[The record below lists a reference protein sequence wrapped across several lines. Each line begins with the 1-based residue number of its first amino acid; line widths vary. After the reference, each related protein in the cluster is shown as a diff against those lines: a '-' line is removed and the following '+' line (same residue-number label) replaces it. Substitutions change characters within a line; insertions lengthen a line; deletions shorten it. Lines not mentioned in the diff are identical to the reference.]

1 MNAIANVSRREFIRG
16 MFSTG
21 ALVLGASLAPK
32 ILRAGTSS
40 TATSTNDAMLSPNVF
55 VAIQSDDTISIV
67 AARSEMGT
75 GISTALPSVLADELD
90 ADWSKVKIH
99 HGDGD
104 KRYGDQDTD
113 GSHSVR
119 SFFDVMR
126 GCGATARL
134 MLIQA
139 AATQWKVPADE
150 CETKLGTVTHRPS
163 RRTLTYGQLVASA
176 SKLKVPDQA
185 QIRFKPAS
193 SWRYIGKDTP
203 RYNIDALCTGQPV
216 FGIDQRVDGMLYAS
230 IERPPVFG
238 GKVKSCDDKEA
249 LKVRGVHQT
258 VPIPPFVPPCAFQAL
273 GGIAVIADNSWAAL
287 QGRQKLNV
295 VWDNGP
301 NASYDS
307 AKYHDELKATSHKP
321 CKVIRNAGDVEAEFA
336 KRGKIVEADYYVPLL
351 AHVSL
356 EPPAAVADFRDG
368 KVRVWAP
375 TQDPQ
380 TLQSAVANEL
390 DIPTENVTC
399 HVTLLG
405 GGFGRKSKADFAVE
419 AAYLSKALGR
429 PIKVTWSREDDIKFD
444 YYNSTSAMYMKAALG
459 NDGKPT
465 AWLQRS
471 TFPPITSIFK
481 LDAVYGDPGHL
492 AQGWTDI
499 PFDIPNLRVE
509 NGPAKAHVR
518 IGWLRSVANIYH
530 AFAVQCFADELAH
543 IARRD
548 PLDYLLDLI
557 GPSRILNLNGANYPN
572 YGASYKD
579 YPIDTGRLRRV
590 LELAAEKSGWAKR
603 KPAAGTGWGIAV
615 HRSFVTYV
623 ATVVQVEVSAK
634 GELRIPRVDMA
645 VDAGIIVDPMLV
657 RTQFEGA
664 AVFGTSV
671 VRSGEIT
678 ATNGVIDQSNFYD
691 YPVARINEAPLQT
704 NVHIVESSAPPGGVG
719 EPGVPPFIAALCNA
733 VYAATGK
740 RVRELPLSRIDLARK
755 AEDSKPTHSS

>member
-1 MNAIANVSRREFIRG
+1 MNSIANVSRREFVKAV
-16 MFSTG
+16 FSTG
-21 ALVLGASLAPK
+21 ALVLSASLVPDL
-32 ILRAGTSS
+32 LRAQTYSPGAKSK
-40 TATSTNDAMLSPNVF
+40 DAVLHPNVF
-55 VAIQSDDTISIV
+55 VAIESDGTISIV

-90 ADWSKVKIH
+90 ADWNKVKIH
-99 HGDGD
+99 QGDGD

-126 GCGATARL
+126 GCGATARY

-139 AATQWKVPADE
+139 AAAQWNVPAAACDTE
-150 CETKLGTVTHRPS
+150 LSTVIHRAS
-163 RRTLTYGQLVASA
+163 GRKLTYGQLAAAASE
-176 SKLKVPDQA
+176 LPVPDQA
-185 QIRFKPAS
+185 QLRFKPKGA
-193 SWRYIGKDTP
+193 WLYIGKDTP

-238 GKVKSCDDKEA
+238 GKVKSYDDEEA
-249 LKVRGVHQT
+249 LQVRGVHQT
-258 VPIPPFVPPCAFQAL
+258 VAIPPFDPPCAMQAL

-287 QGRQKLNV
+287 QGRQNLKV

-336 KRGKIVEADYYVPLL
+336 NGGKIVEADYYVPLL
-351 AHVSL
+351 AHASM
-356 EPPAAVADFRDG
+356 EPPVALADFRDG
-368 KVRVWAP
+368 RVTVWAP

-380 TLQSAVANEL
+380 TVQSAIASEL
-390 DIPTENVTC
+390 DIPVANVTC
-399 HVTLLG
+399 HVTVLG
-405 GGFGRKSKADFAVE
+405 GGFGRKSMADFSVE
-419 AAYLSKALGR
+419 AAYLSKAVGR

-459 NDGKPT
+459 KDSKPT

-471 TFPPITSIFK
+471 TFPPIPSIFK
-481 LDAVYGDPGHL
+481 LNALYGDPGHL
-492 AQGWTDI
+492 AQGWTDV

-543 IARRD
+543 LAGRD
-548 PLDYLLDLI
+548 PLDYMLDLI
-557 GPSRILNLNGANYPN
+557 GPPRILNLNGADYPN
-572 YGASYKD
+572 YGASYKT

-590 LELAAEKSGWAKR
+590 LQLAAEQSGWAKR
-603 KPAAGTGWGIAV
+603 KPGNGTGWGIAV

-623 ATVVQVEVSAK
+623 ASVVQVEVNEK

-645 VDAGIIVDPMLV
+645 VDAGLIVDPMLV

-671 VRSGEIT
+671 ARSGEIT
-678 ATNGVIDQSNFYD
+678 ATDGVIDQSNFYD
-691 YPVARINEAPLQT
+691 YPVARINEAPFQT

-740 RVRELPLSRIDLARK
+740 RVRELPLSKINLARQ
-755 AEDSKPTHSS
+755 AGDSVPSRS

>member
-1 MNAIANVSRREFIRG
+1 MNSIANVSRREFVKAV
-16 MFSTG
+16 FSAG
-21 ALVLGASLAPK
+21 ALVLSASLVPDL
-32 ILRAGTSS
+32 LRAQTYSPG
-40 TATSTNDAMLSPNVF
+40 AKPKDAVLHPNVF
-55 VAIQSDDTISIV
+55 VAIESDGTISIV

-90 ADWSKVKIH
+90 ADWAKVKIH
-99 HGDGD
+99 QGDGD

-126 GCGATARL
+126 SCGATARY

-139 AATQWKVPADE
+139 AAAQWNVPAAA
-150 CETKLGTVTHRPS
+150 CETELGTVIHRAS
-163 RRTLTYGQLVASA
+163 GRKLTYGQLAAPASQ
-176 SKLKVPDQA
+176 LPVPDQA
-185 QIRFKPAS
+185 QLQFKPRSA
-193 SWRYIGKDTP
+193 WRYIGKDTP
-203 RYNIDALCTGQPV
+203 KYNIDALCTGQPV
-216 FGIDQRVDGMLYAS
+216 FGIDQRLDGMLYAS

-238 GKVKSCDDKEA
+238 GKVKSYDDKQA
-249 LKVRGVHQT
+249 LQVRGVHQT
-258 VPIPPFVPPCAFQAL
+258 VAIAPFDPPCAMQAL
-273 GGIAVIADNSWAAL
+273 GGIAVIADNTWAAL
-287 QGRQKLNV
+287 QGRQNLKV

-307 AKYHDELKATSHKP
+307 AKYHDELKATSHQP
-321 CKVIRNAGDVEAEFA
+321 CKVIRNAGDVEEAFA
-336 KRGKIVEADYYVPLL
+336 NGGKIVEADYYVPLL
-351 AHVSL
+351 AHTSM
-356 EPPAAVADFRDG
+356 EPPVALADFRDG
-368 KVRVWAP
+368 KVTVWAP

-380 TLQSAVANEL
+380 TVQSAIASEL
-390 DIPTENVTC
+390 DIPVANVTC
-399 HVTLLG
+399 HVTELG
-405 GGFGRKSKADFAVE
+405 GGFGRKSMADFSVE
-419 AAYLSKALGR
+419 AAYLSKAVGR

-459 NDGKPT
+459 KDSKPT

-471 TFPPITSIFK
+471 TFPPITSLFK

-492 AQGWTDI
+492 AQGWTDV

-530 AFAVQCFADELAH
+530 AFAVLCFADELAH
-543 IARRD
+543 VARRD

-557 GPSRILNLNGANYPN
+557 GPPRILNLNGADYPN
-572 YGASYKD
+572 YGASYKT
-579 YPIDTGRLRRV
+579 YPIDTGRLRGV
-590 LELAAEKSGWAKR
+590 LQLAAEKSGWAKR
-603 KPAAGTGWGIAV
+603 KPGSGTGWGIAV
-615 HRSFVTYV
+615 HRSFVSYV
-623 ATVVQVEVSAK
+623 ASVVQVEVSSK

-645 VDAGIIVDPMLV
+645 VDAGLIVDPMLV

-733 VYAATGK
+733 VFVATGK
-740 RVRELPLSRIDLARK
+740 RVRELPLSKINLARQ
-755 AEDSKPTHSS
+755 AEDSDPSRS

>member
-1 MNAIANVSRREFIRG
+1 MNSIANVSRREFIKG
-16 MFSTG
+16 LFSTG
-21 ALVLGASLAPK
+21 ALVLGVSLVPD
-32 ILRAGTSS
+32 ILRAQTSS
-40 TATSTNDAMLSPNVF
+40 TGARLEDSVLRPNVF

-90 ADWSKVKIH
+90 ADWTKVRIH
-99 HGDGD
+99 QGDSD

-126 GCGATARL
+126 TCGASARY

-139 AATQWKVPADE
+139 AATQWNVPAAT
-150 CETKLGTVTHRPS
+150 CETELGTVIHRLS
-163 RRTLTYGQLVASA
+163 GRKATYGQLAASA
-176 SKLKVPDQA
+176 SKQSVPDPA
-185 QIRFKPAS
+185 KLHFKPKSA
-193 SWRYIGKDTP
+193 WRYIGKDTP

-216 FGIDQRVDGMLYAS
+216 FGIDQKIAGMVYAS
-230 IERPPVFG
+230 VERPPVFG
-238 GKVKSCDDKEA
+238 GKLKSYDDKEA
-249 LKVRGVHQT
+249 LRVRGVHQT
-258 VPIPPFVPPCAFQAL
+258 VAIPPFDPPVAMQAL
-273 GGIAVIADNSWAAL
+273 GGIAVIADNTWAAL
-287 QGRQKLNV
+287 QGRQKLNI

-301 NASYDS
+301 NATYDS
-307 AKYHDELKATSHKP
+307 TKYHDELKATSHQP
-321 CKVIRNAGDVEAEFA
+321 CKVIRNAGDVEAQFA
-336 KRGKIVEADYYVPLL
+336 NGGKIIEADYYVPLL
-351 AHVSL
+351 AHAPM
-356 EPPAAVADFRDG
+356 EPPVALADYRDG
-368 KVRVWAP
+368 KVTVWAP

-380 TLQSAVANEL
+380 TVQSAIASEL
-390 DIPTENVTC
+390 DISVANVTC

-405 GGFGRKSKADFAVE
+405 GGFGRKSMADFSVE
-419 AAYLSKALGR
+419 AAYLSKAIGR
-429 PIKVTWSREDDIKFD
+429 PVKVTWSREDDIKFD
-444 YYNSTSAMYMKAALG
+444 YYNSTSAMYMKAAVG
-459 NDGKPT
+459 KDGKPT

-471 TFPPITSIFK
+471 TFPPITSLFK

-530 AFAVQCFADELAH
+530 AFAVHCFADELAH
-543 IARRD
+543 NAGRD

-557 GPSRILNLNGANYPN
+557 GPPRILNLNGADYPN
-572 YGASYKD
+572 YGASYLT
-579 YPIDTGRLRRV
+579 YPIDTGRLRGV

-603 KPAAGTGWGIAV
+603 KSGHGTGWGIAV
-615 HRSFVTYV
+615 HRSFTTYV
-623 ATVVQVEVSAK
+623 ASVVQVEVNPK
-634 GELRIPRVDMA
+634 GEIKIPRVDMA
-645 VDAGIIVDPMLV
+645 VDAGQIVDPMLV

-671 VRSGEIT
+671 ARTGEIT

-691 YPVARINEAPLQT
+691 YPVARINEAPFQT

-733 VYAATGK
+733 IYAATGK
-740 RVRELPLSRIDLARK
+740 RVRELPLSKIDLARQ
-755 AEDSKPTHSS
+755 AGASKSPSS

>member
-1 MNAIANVSRREFIRG
+1 MNSIANVSRRDFIRG

-21 ALVLGASLAPK
+21 ALVLGGSLMPESLWAKTSRPVASANG
-32 ILRAGTSS
+32 AV
-40 TATSTNDAMLSPNVF
+40 LSPNVF
-55 VAIQSDDTISIV
+55 VAIQSDNTISIV
-67 AARSEMGT
+67 AARFQMGT
-75 GISTALPSVLADELD
+75 GISTSLPMVLADELD
-90 ADWSKVKIH
+90 AEWTKVKVH
-99 HGDGD
+99 QGDGD

-126 GCGATARL
+126 GCGAAARF

-139 AATQWKVPADE
+139 AAEKWKVPADE
-150 CETKLGTVTHRPS
+150 CDTKLGTVTHRPS
-163 RRTLTYGQLVASA
+163 GRTLSYGQLAASA
-176 SKLKVPDQA
+176 SKLNVPDQA
-185 QIRFKPAS
+185 KLHFKPNS
-193 SWRYIGKDTP
+193 EWRYIGKDLP

-216 FGIDQRVDGMLYAS
+216 FGIDHRVDGMLYAS

-238 GKVKSCDDKEA
+238 GKIKSYDDKQA
-249 LKVRGVHQT
+249 LQVRGVHQT
-258 VPIPPFVPPCAFQAL
+258 VTIPPFVPPCAFQAL
-273 GGIAVIADNSWAAL
+273 GGIAVIANNSWAAL

-295 VWDNGP
+295 AWDNGP

-307 AKYHDELKATSHKP
+307 AKYHDELKAASHKP
-321 CKVIRNAGDVEAEFA
+321 CKVIRNAGDVETEFA

-351 AHVSL
+351 AHASL
-356 EPPAAVADFRDG
+356 EPPAALADFRDG
-368 KVRVWAP
+368 KVMVWAP

-380 TLQSAVANEL
+380 SLQSAVASEL
-390 DIPTENVTC
+390 DIPKENVTC

-405 GGFGRKSKADFAVE
+405 SGFGRKSKADFAVE
-419 AAYLSKALGR
+419 AAYLSKAVGR

-444 YYNSTSAMYMKAALG
+444 YYNSVSAMYMKAALG
-459 NDGKPT
+459 IDGKPT

-543 IARRD
+543 IAGRD
-548 PLDYLLDLI
+548 PLDYLLELI
-557 GPSRILNLNGANYPN
+557 GPPRILNLNGANYPN
-572 YGASYKD
+572 YGASYQT

-590 LELAAEKSGWAKR
+590 LELAAEKSGWSKR
-603 KPAAGTGWGIAV
+603 KGTGWGIAV
-615 HRSFVTYV
+615 HRSFTTYV
-623 ATVVQVEVSAK
+623 ATVVQVEVNAK
-634 GELRIPRVDMA
+634 GEVRIPRVDMA
-645 VDAGIIVDPMLV
+645 VDAGLIVNPMLV

-671 VRSGEIT
+671 ARSGEIT
-678 ATNGVIDQSNFYD
+678 ATNGVIDQSNFFD
-691 YPVARINEAPLQT
+691 YPVARINEAPFQT
-704 NVHIVESSAPPGGVG
+704 NVHVVESSAPPGGVG

-740 RVRELPLSRIDLARK
+740 RVRELPLSRIDLGREGAG
-755 AEDSKPTHSS
+755 SKSSPS

>member
-1 MNAIANVSRREFIRG
+1 MNAIANVSRREFVKAV
-16 MFSTG
+16 FSTG
-21 ALVLGASLAPK
+21 ALVLSASLVPD
-32 ILRAGTSS
+32 ILRAQTYAPGASPS
-40 TATSTNDAMLSPNVF
+40 YGVLRPNVF
-55 VAIQSDDTISIV
+55 VAIESDGTVSIV

-90 ADWSKVKIH
+90 ADWNKVKIH
-99 HGDGD
+99 QADGD

-126 GCGATARL
+126 GCGATARY

-139 AATQWKVPADE
+139 AAAQWNVPAAA
-150 CETKLGTVTHRPS
+150 CETELGTVIHRAS
-163 RRTLTYGQLVASA
+163 GRKTTYGQLAASA
-176 SKLKVPDQA
+176 STLQVPDQA
-185 QIRFKPAS
+185 QLQFKPKSA
-193 SWRYIGKDTP
+193 WRYIGKDTP
-203 RYNIDALCTGQPV
+203 RYNIEALCTGQPV
-216 FGIDQRVDGMLYAS
+216 FGIDHRVDGMVYAS

-238 GKVKSCDDKEA
+238 GKIKSYDDKEA
-249 LKVRGVHQT
+249 LRVPGVHQT
-258 VPIPPFVPPCAFQAL
+258 VVIPPFDPPCAMQAL
-273 GGIAVIADNSWAAL
+273 GGVAVIADNTWAAL
-287 QGRQKLNV
+287 QGRQKLNL

-301 NASYDS
+301 NATYDS

-321 CKVIRNAGDVEAEFA
+321 CKMIRNAGDVEAEFA
-336 KRGKIVEADYYVPLL
+336 KGRKIVDADYYVPLL
-351 AHVSL
+351 AHAPM
-356 EPPAAVADFRDG
+356 EPPVAVADFRDG
-368 KVRVWAP
+368 KVTVWAP

-380 TLQSAVANEL
+380 TVQSAIASEL
-390 DIPTENVTC
+390 DIPAANVTC

-405 GGFGRKSKADFAVE
+405 GGFGRKSMADYSVE
-419 AAYLSKALGR
+419 AAYLSKAIGR
-429 PIKVTWSREDDIKFD
+429 PVKVTWSREDDIKFD
-444 YYNSTSAMYMKAALG
+444 YYNSTSAMYMKAVVG
-459 NDGKPT
+459 EDGMPT

-471 TFPPITSIFK
+471 TFPPIPSIFK

-492 AQGWTDI
+492 GQGWTDI

-543 IARRD
+543 LAGRD
-548 PLDYLLDLI
+548 PLDYLLELI
-557 GPSRILNLNGANYPN
+557 GPPRILNLNGADYPN
-572 YGASYKD
+572 YGASYKT

-590 LELAAEKSGWAKR
+590 LELAAEKSGWANR
-603 KPAAGTGWGIAV
+603 KPGDGTGWGIAV
-615 HRSFVTYV
+615 HRSFTSYV
-623 ATVVQVEVSAK
+623 AAVVQVEVNAK
-634 GELRIPRVDMA
+634 GALRIPRVDLA
-645 VDAGIIVDPMLV
+645 VDAGQVVDPMLV

-671 VRSGEIT
+671 ARSGEIT

-691 YPVARINEAPLQT
+691 YPVARINEAPVQT

-733 VYAATGK
+733 IYAATGK
-740 RVRELPLSRIDLARK
+740 RVRELPLSRINLARR
-755 AEDSKPTHSS
+755 AEDSNPARS

>member
-21 ALVLGASLAPK
+21 ALVLGASLMPDRLWAQ
-32 ILRAGTSS
+32 TSRP
-40 TATSTNDAMLSPNVF
+40 AAVLNPNMF
-55 VAIQSDDTISIV
+55 VAVQSDDTISIV

-75 GISTALPSVLADELD
+75 GITTSLPLVLADELD
-90 ADWSKVKIH
+90 ADWAKVRIQQA
-99 HGDGD
+99 DGD
-104 KRYGDQDTD
+104 QRYGDQDTD

-126 GCGATARL
+126 GCGAAARF

-139 AATQWKVPADE
+139 AAEQWKVPADE
-150 CETKLGTVTHRPS
+150 CETRLGTVKHRRS
-163 RRTLTYGQLVASA
+163 GRSLTYGQLAASA
-176 SKLKVPDQA
+176 SKLSVPEQSA
-185 QIRFKPAS
+185 LRFKPAS
-193 SWRYIGKDTP
+193 AWRYIGKDTP
-203 RYNIDALCTGQPV
+203 RYNIEALCTGQPI

-238 GKVKSCDDKEA
+238 GRVKSCDDKEA

-258 VPIPPFVPPCAFQAL
+258 VAIPPFVPPCAFQAL

-295 VWDNGP
+295 VWDSGP
-301 NASYDS
+301 NAAYDS
-307 AKYHDELKATSHKP
+307 AKYRDELRATSHKP
-321 CKVIRNAGDVEAEFA
+321 GQLVRNAGDVEAEFA
-336 KRGKIVEADYYVPLL
+336 KGGKIVEADYYVPLL
-351 AHVSL
+351 AHASL

-368 KVRVWAP
+368 KVTVWAP

-380 TLQSAVANEL
+380 SVLSAVAGEL
-390 DIPTENVTC
+390 DIPTRNVTC
-399 HVTLLG
+399 HVTMLG
-405 GGFGRKSKADFAVE
+405 GGFGRKSMADFAVE
-419 AAYLSKALGR
+419 AAYLSKELGR
-429 PIKVTWSREDDIKFD
+429 PVKVTWSREDDIKFD
-444 YYNSTSAMYMKAALG
+444 YYNSVAAMYMKAALD
-459 NDGKPT
+459 NNGKPT

-471 TFPPITSIFK
+471 TFPPITSLFK
-481 LDAVYGDPGHL
+481 VNALYGDPGHL

-499 PFDIPNLRVE
+499 PFDISNLRVE
-509 NGPAKAHVR
+509 NGQAKAHLR

-543 IARRD
+543 LSGRD
-548 PLDYLLDLI
+548 PFDYLMELM
-557 GPSRILNLNGANYPN
+557 GPPRILDLNGADYPN
-572 YGASYKD
+572 YGASYQT

-590 LELAAEKSGWAKR
+590 LELAAEKSGWARR
-603 KPAAGTGWGIAV
+603 KSGDGAGWGIAV

-623 ATVVQVEVSAK
+623 AAVVQVEVNAK

-645 VDAGIIVDPMLV
+645 VDAGLIVDPMLV

-671 VRSGEIT
+671 ARSGEIT

-691 YPVARINEAPLQT
+691 YPVARINEAPFQT
-704 NVHIVESSAPPGGVG
+704 NVHLIESSAPPGGVG

-733 VYAATGK
+733 ICAATGK

-755 AEDSKPTHSS
+755 GADSKSS

>member
-1 MNAIANVSRREFIRG
+1 MNAISNVSRREFVKTV
-16 MFSTG
+16 FSTG
-21 ALVLGASLAPK
+21 ALVLSASILPESLWAQTSPPVASATGS
-32 ILRAGTSS
+32 ILR
-40 TATSTNDAMLSPNVF
+40 PNVF

-75 GISTALPSVLADELD
+75 GISTALPLVLADELD
-90 ADWSKVKIH
+90 ADWTKVEIH
-99 HGDGD
+99 QGDGD

-126 GCGATARL
+126 GCGAAARY

-139 AATQWKVPADE
+139 AAVQWKVPVAA
-150 CETKLGTVTHRPS
+150 CETKLGTVIHRS
-163 RRTLTYGQLVASA
+163 SGRSLSYGQLAASA
-176 SKLKVPDQA
+176 SKLKVPDQTEP
-185 QIRFKPAS
+185 RFKPVSA
-193 SWRYIGKDTP
+193 WRYIGKDTP

-216 FGIDQRVDGMLYAS
+216 FGIDKRVDGMLYAS

-249 LKVRGVHQT
+249 LHVRGVHQT
-258 VPIPPFVPPCAFQAL
+258 VAIPPFVPPCAFQAL
-273 GGIAVIADNSWAAL
+273 GGIAVIADNSWVAF

-307 AKYHDELKATSHKP
+307 AKYHDELKATSHRP

-351 AHVSL
+351 AHASL

-368 KVRVWAP
+368 KVTVWAP

-380 TLQSAVANEL
+380 TLQSAVASEL

-405 GGFGRKSKADFAVE
+405 GGFGRKSMADFAVE
-419 AAYLSKALGR
+419 AAYLSKAVGR
-429 PIKVTWSREDDIKFD
+429 PMKVTWSREDDIKFD
-444 YYNSTSAMYMKAALG
+444 YYNSVAAMYMKAALG
-459 NDGKPT
+459 KDGKPT

-471 TFPPITSIFK
+471 TFPPIPSLFK
-481 LDAVYGDPGHL
+481 VDALYADPAHL

-499 PFDIPNLRVE
+499 PFDISNLRVE

-530 AFAVQCFADELAH
+530 AFAVLCFADELAQ
-543 IARRD
+543 IAGRD
-548 PLDYLLDLI
+548 PLDYLIDLI
-557 GPSRILNLNGANYPN
+557 GPPRILNLNGADYPN
-572 YGASYKD
+572 YGASYKT

-603 KPAAGTGWGIAV
+603 KPGDGTGWGIAV
-615 HRSFVTYV
+615 HRSFVSYV
-623 ATVVQVEVSAK
+623 ATVVQVEVNAK

-645 VDAGIIVDPMLV
+645 VDAGLIVDPMLV

-671 VRSGEIT
+671 ARSGEIT

-691 YPVARINEAPLQT
+691 YPVARINEAPFQT

-755 AEDSKPTHSS
+755 AADSKPPRS